1 MERRGV
7 HADILDPRSSR
18 VQKPRDDVD
27 FFFPDTS
34 RSQGGE
40 KTGGAPPPSRL
51 ARQDSIDSLFKV
63 TPSSV
68 RSISDTGAGP
78 RAWGSQVPL
87 LPGLL
92 PSYQTKTVQQV
103 CTRMGRRGGKRG
115 CRVRRWWRVGRW
127 WRVREQWIER

>member
-1 MERRGV
+1 M
-7 HADILDPRSSR
+7 
-18 VQKPRDDVD
+18 QKPRDDVD

-40 KTGGAPPPSRL
+40 KTGGALPSRL
-51 ARQDSIDSLFKV
+51 ARQDSLDSLFKV
-63 TPSSV
+63 TPSSVTSISV

-92 PSYQTKTVQQV
+92 PSHQTKTVQQV
-103 CTRMGRRGGKRG
+103 CTRMGEERREEELESEEA
-115 CRVRRWWRVGRW
+115 V
-127 WRVREQWIER
+127 